1 MGVRHTP
8 THSALPNWREP
19 VAHPLTT
26 RASSNLGFRVINPLA
41 PNLGG
46 NAPRAQATFP
56 KFWTTRLAAVFVG
69 SAPYRG
75 RLELSAIQVAR
86 LKKPL
91 AQELEPGARRCKH
104 VALRAPWPD
113 RASFKSRPAL
123 SQASFFAS
131 SSNMSISMSRNSR
144 QCLWVSLIDWFEH
157 EKCKCETTSTHS
169 RLLKRSLSGHR
180 LPRS

>member
-1 MGVRHTP
+1 MWTTGGSASLGVRHTP

-113 RASFKSRPAL
+113 RASFKLP
-123 SQASFFAS
+123 F
-131 SSNMSISMSRNSR
+131 
-144 QCLWVSLIDWFEH
+144 
-157 EKCKCETTSTHS
+157 
-169 RLLKRSLSGHR
+169 LL
-180 LPRS
+180 LPRTCLSRCLETVDSVYG

>member
-1 MGVRHTP
+1 MRHTP

-46 NAPRAQATFP
+46 NAPRAQPTFP

-69 SAPYRG
+69 SAPYPG

-91 AQELEPGARRCKH
+91 AQELEPGAI
-104 VALRAPWPD
+104 APLQA
-113 RASFKSRPAL
+113 RGSASPLARQGFLQKPSRPL
-123 SQASFFAS
+123 SSFLFCFFLEHVYLDVS
-131 SSNMSISMSRNSR
+131 KQSTVSMGKSY
-144 QCLWVSLIDWFEH
+144 
-157 EKCKCETTSTHS
+157 
-169 RLLKRSLSGHR
+169 RLVRA
-180 LPRS
+180 